1 MSFHMPSSP
10 LSFRTLH
17 VGLPGCLLGVLLAA
31 LAACSPKPPAHSP
44 EAQALRSYFAA
55 FNRHDPAAAAA
66 LLAPNV
72 KWMTVDTDKLT
83 VEGQGREAVRDWLTG
98 YFQAQPDVRS
108 EFLSLEQTGI
118 LLAVRGRVSWTTA
131 GTPRVEESHAVYEIR
146 NGLITNVWFFPAV
159 RQTPDSR
166 K

>member
-10 LSFRTLH
+10 LSFRTL
-17 VGLPGCLLGVLLAA
+17 VVALRRSLLGVLLVV
-31 LAACSPKPPAHSP
+31 LAGCSPKSTADSP
-44 EAQALRSYFAA
+44 EAQTLRAYSAA
-55 FNRHDPAAAAA
+55 FNRHDPAAATA

-98 YFQAQPDVRS
+98 YFQAQRDVRS

-118 LLAVRGRVSWTTA
+118 LLAVRGRVSWTAA
-131 GTPRVEESHAVYEIR
+131 GNQRVEESHAVYEVR

-159 RQTPDSR
+159 RQPPNS
-166 K
+166 KK